1 MVTTA
6 VAVLH
11 WNMNYSLVV
20 PTTAIVVCPVK
31 QTQQGVNHERHTG
44 LVIDSQSGSET
55 ELFRQQAQ
63 TFICYATTQHHT
75 VSCSYYTSVLT
86 PAVKSLLTKGT
97 PLYQTA
103 ETQTG
108 L

>member
-11 WNMNYSLVV
+11 WNMSYSLVV
-20 PTTAIVVCPVK
+20 RTTAIVVCPVT

-44 LVIDSQSGSET
+44 LVITSQSGSET

-63 TFICYATTQHHT
+63 TFICYATTQHHLCRAAIT
-75 VSCSYYTSVLT
+75 RRY
-86 PAVKSLLTKGT
+86 SLL
-97 PLYQTA
+97 LLRSYC
-103 ETQTG
+103 
-108 L
+108 

>member
-20 PTTAIVVCPVK
+20 ATTVIVVCSVT
-31 QTQQGVNHERHTG
+31 QTQQGFNHERHTG
-44 LVIDSQSGSET
+44 LVITSQSGSET

-75 VSCSYYTSVLT
+75 VSCSYYTSVRT
-86 PAVKSLLTKGT
+86 PAVTLLLLIKGLSLLSNS
-97 PLYQTA
+97 
-103 ETQTG
+103 
-108 L
+108 